1 MFTNLTPGGRFP
13 LTVMVA
19 AGVPVVVTVNV
30 ETKPCGNV
38 VDVALVN
45 EGGVPAIASA
55 ATVAIAVA
63 KSTKRA
69 NRNVWIKEKGRCTK
83 G

>member
-1 MFTNLTPGGRFP
+1 MFTNLTPGGRLP
-13 LTVMVA
+13 LTVIVA
-19 AGVPVVVTVNV
+19 AGFPVVVTVNI
-30 ETKPCGNV
+30 EAKPCGNV

-55 ATVAIAVA
+55 ATAAIAIA

-69 NRNVWIKEKGRCTK
+69 NRNLWIKEKRDTK

>member
-1 MFTNLTPGGRFP
+1 MP
-13 LTVMVA
+13 LTVIVA
-19 AGVPVVVTVNV
+19 AGFPVVVTVNI

-55 ATVAIAVA
+55 ATAAIAIA

-69 NRNVWIKEKGRCTK
+69 NRNLWIKEKRDTK